1 MEVERTFEQWSL
13 GSSRVKWSAV
23 FAGWAV
29 GLAVQMVLTLLGLG
43 FGAWAIDL
51 NESNPAEGVPIGAA
65 IWTGLSILIAAF
77 TGGYITA
84 RLSGSSLRSDGMY
97 HGIVVWGVN
106 WLIFAW
112 LTTTAMSAMIGG
124 VFSVFGST
132 LQTLGQG
139 MSGIASTAASK
150 IGDSMGQM
158 SLSPEELRRQIES
171 VMSATGKRELQPGE
185 VRKDAE
191 RVAGSA
197 KSGQPLS
204 QVSDSALAE
213 LQSKLAALDRDAAIN
228 IMVNK
233 FGMSDA
239 QAREVVQ
246 ATIGVLEPIQRT
258 VQQTVSHVKEQS
270 AGLGTQALDRMGTIA
285 LWLSLLAIITLG
297 LSALGGMLGTPDESM
312 LEAGTASES
321 FRAADIRRAG

>member
-13 GSSRVKWSAV
+13 GTSRIKWSAV

-51 NESNPAEGVPIGAA
+51 RESNPAEGVPVGAA
-65 IWTGLSILIAAF
+65 VWTGLSILIAAF
-77 TGGYITA
+77 TGGYITS
-84 RLSGSSLRSDGMY
+84 RLAGSTVRSDGFY

-112 LTTTAMSAMIGG
+112 LTTTAMASMIGG

-139 MSGIASTAASK
+139 VSGIASTAAGQ
-150 IGDSMGQM
+150 IGNTMGQV
-158 SLSPEELRRQIES
+158 SISGDELRRQIES
-171 VMSATGKRELQPGE
+171 VLSATGKPELQPGE
-185 VRKDAE
+185 VRKDAG

-197 KSGQPLS
+197 QSGQPLT

-213 LQSKLAALDRDAAIN
+213 LREKLTALDREAAVN
-228 IMVNK
+228 VLVNK
-233 FGMSDA
+233 FGLSDV
-239 QAREVVQ
+239 QAKQVVQ
-246 ATIGVLEPIQRT
+246 STIGVIAPIQRT
-258 VQQTVSHVKEQS
+258 VQQTMSTVKEQS
-270 AGLGTQALDRMGTIA
+270 TAVGNQALDRMGTIA
-285 LWLSLLAIITLG
+285 LWLSVLAIITLG
-297 LSALGGMLGTPDESM
+297 LSALGGVLGTPDESM
-312 LEAGTASES
+312 LEARTAAES
-321 FRAADIRRAG
+321 YRTDIRRAG